1 MLNLEIYFHVF
12 DEFNLYVMIDIQG
25 VSEKMAK
32 QMESQ
37 ISEMNSRVEESQRTI
52 VEINSQK
59 TRLQSEVADLNRQ
72 LEDTEHNLGTLTKD
86 KSSLNSQLEEARRS
100 LEDETRVSLL
110 HIYFSVNVNIRL

>member
-1 MLNLEIYFHVF
+1 
-12 DEFNLYVMIDIQG
+12 
-25 VSEKMAK
+25 MAK

-59 TRLQSEVADLNRQ
+59 SRLQSEVADLNRQ

-100 LEDETRVSLL
+100 LEDETRVSML